1 MPRWKIRLFSHVG
14 LLSGPR
20 AKIRTPCHQP
30 PPPPPSKSNF
40 LYSLSHPPPL
50 SSPLP
55 TPLTF
60 LTAVLRASAGGRA
73 PAVGGKGGSAPPPT
87 LRSDS
92 GGSEQLAVG
101 IASTARVSAIFIFL
115 DIFAEIIFTWVGLG
129 DSVKISFSHADA
141 LPARE
146 NDNLCGHLDADG
158 TKVCM

>member
-1 MPRWKIRLFSHVG
+1 MVRVRKYVPLATNPPHHLQNLISSTHYPTLHPYPLLFR
-14 LLSGPR
+14 LLSP
-20 AKIRTPCHQP
+20 
-30 PPPPPSKSNF
+30 F
-40 LYSLSHPPPL
+40 
-50 SSPLP
+50 SPLCYEQ
-55 TPLTF
+55 
-60 LTAVLRASAGGRA
+60 VRAAGHRRWA
-73 PAVGGKGGSAPPPT
+73 AKADPPPPPT

>member
-1 MPRWKIRLFSHVG
+1 MVRVRKYVPLATNPHHHLQNLISSTHYPTLHPYPLLFR
-14 LLSGPR
+14 LLSP
-20 AKIRTPCHQP
+20 
-30 PPPPPSKSNF
+30 F
-40 LYSLSHPPPL
+40 
-50 SSPLP
+50 SPLCYEQ
-55 TPLTF
+55 
-60 LTAVLRASAGGRA
+60 VRAAGHRRWA
-73 PAVGGKGGSAPPPT
+73 AKADPPPPPT

>member
-20 AKIRTPCHQP
+20 AKIRTPCHQ

>member
-1 MPRWKIRLFSHVG
+1 MENKIIFACGPLKWSACENTYPLPPTPPHHLQNLISSTHYPTLHPYPLLFR
-14 LLSGPR
+14 LLSP
-20 AKIRTPCHQP
+20 
-30 PPPPPSKSNF
+30 F
-40 LYSLSHPPPL
+40 
-50 SSPLP
+50 SPLCYEQ
-55 TPLTF
+55 
-60 LTAVLRASAGGRA
+60 VRAAGHRRWA
-73 PAVGGKGGSAPPPT
+73 AKADPPPPPT

>member
-30 PPPPPSKSNF
+30 PPPPSKSNF

-60 LTAVLRASAGGRA
+60 LTVVLRASAGGRA
-73 PAVGGKGGSAPPPT
+73 PAVGCKGGSAPPPT

-101 IASTARVSAIFIFL
+101 IASTARVSAIFIFFGYFCRNYFHMGRL
-115 DIFAEIIFTWVGLG
+115 
-129 DSVKISFSHADA
+129 
-141 LPARE
+141 R
-146 NDNLCGHLDADG
+146 
-158 TKVCM
+158 